1 MHYLSLTASYVL
13 RHYFNDGDEQLP
25 ELLHFLD
32 PEDTGQVDYIT
43 WSKLLSPRDLP
54 ALTKSC
60 REHGPLS
67 IATPTEEEVGL
78 IEKMHER
85 AHSLAEE
92 AFQCG
97 TRLLIDAEQCRFQ
110 PAIDNLVLE
119 LQQTYNATE
128 KTDIPIIFNTYQ
140 CYLKDTMEHLELDVE
155 RSERFNYHF
164 ACKLVRGAYME
175 SERARAKEMGYDSP
189 IHDTIEDTHKT
200 YNDAAAYLIQHSLET
215 DKQVE
220 VMCATHNQESI
231 EKAIAVMNECGIDRS
246 SPTLHFAQL
255 YGMSDN
261 LTYNLGKSGFR
272 AYKYV
277 PYGEVAEVM
286 PYLMRRAQENSALM
300 GNAARELSLLRSELF
315 RRMRRSIGMENSA
328 SS

>member
-1 MHYLSLTASYVL
+1 M
-13 RHYFNDGDEQLP
+13 E
-25 ELLHFLD
+25 
-32 PEDTGQVDYIT
+32 
-43 WSKLLSPRDLP
+43 
-54 ALTKSC
+54 
-60 REHGPLS
+60 
-67 IATPTEEEVGL
+67 L

-85 AHSLAEE
+85 AHSLAKE

-119 LQQTYNATE
+119 LQQTYNATD

-140 CYLKDTMEHLELDVE
+140 CYLKDTMERLELDIE

-175 SERARAKEMGYDSP
+175 SERALAEEMGYPSP
-189 IHDTIEDTHKT
+189 IYDTIEETHDS
-200 YNDAAAYLIQHSLET
+200 YNEAVAYLLGHSVKT

-231 EKAIAVMNECGIDRS
+231 EKAIAVMNELGIDRS
-246 SPTLHFAQL
+246 DPTLHFAQL

-261 LTYNLGKSGFR
+261 LTYNLGRSGFR

-277 PYGEVAEVM
+277 PYGEVSEVM
-286 PYLMRRAQENSALM
+286 PYLMRRAQENSSLM
-300 GNAARELSLLRSELF
+300 GNASRELSLLRAELF
-315 RRMRRSIGMENSA
+315 RRMRGAVGMNAA

>member
-1 MHYLSLTASYVL
+1 M
-13 RHYFNDGDEQLP
+13 
-25 ELLHFLD
+25 
-32 PEDTGQVDYIT
+32 VDYIT
-43 WSKLLSPRDLP
+43 WSKLLSPHDLP
-54 ALTKSC
+54 GVTKSC
-60 REHGPLS
+60 RETGPLQQ
-67 IATPTEEEVGL
+67 ATPTEEEVKL
-78 IEKMHER
+78 IERMHAR
-85 AHSLAEE
+85 AHLLAEE

-119 LQQTYNATE
+119 LQQTYNATD
-128 KTDIPIIFNTYQ
+128 KSDIPIIFNTYQ
-140 CYLKDTMEHLELDVE
+140 CYLKDTKDHLAMDVE

-164 ACKLVRGAYME
+164 ACKLVRGAYMD
-175 SERARAKEMGYDSP
+175 SERAKAEEEGYESP
-189 IHDTIEDTHKT
+189 IHDNVEATHKS
-200 YNDAAAYLIQHSLET
+200 YNEAAAFLMRHSINT

-220 VMCATHNQESI
+220 LMCATHNQESI
-231 EKAIAVMNECGIDRS
+231 EKVIAIMNDCGIDRS
-246 SPTLHFAQL
+246 APTLHFAQL

-286 PYLMRRAQENSALM
+286 PYLMRRAQENSSLM
-300 GNAARELSLLRSELF
+300 GNASRELTLLRAELF
-315 RRMRRSIGMENSA
+315 RRLRKRIGMEA

>member
-1 MHYLSLTASYVL
+1 M
-13 RHYFNDGDEQLP
+13 P
-25 ELLHFLD
+25 ELMHILD
-32 PEDTGQVDYIT
+32 PEGTGQVDYIT
-43 WSKLLSPRDLP
+43 WSKLLTPQDLP
-54 ALTKSC
+54 AITKSC
-60 REHGPLS
+60 RETGPLER
-67 IATPTEEEVGL
+67 ATPTEEEVEL
-78 IEKMHER
+78 IERMHER
-85 AHSLAEE
+85 AHSLAQE
-92 AFQCG
+92 AFQSG

-110 PAIDNLVLE
+110 PAIDALTLE
-119 LQQTYNATE
+119 LQQTYNAAD
-128 KTDIPIIFNTYQ
+128 KTDMPIIFTTYQ
-140 CYLKDTMEHLELDVE
+140 CYLKDIMEHLALDVE

-175 SERARAKEMGYDSP
+175 SERARAEKMGYASP
-189 IHDTIEDTHKT
+189 IHNTVEDTHEC
-200 YNDAAAYLIQHSLET
+200 YNDAVAYLVRHSLET

-220 VMCATHNQESI
+220 IMCATHNQESI
-231 EKAIAVMNECGIDRS
+231 EKAIAVMNKCGIDRS

-300 GNAARELSLLRSELF
+300 GNASRELSLLRTELF
-315 RRMRRSIGMENSA
+315 RRIRGSIGMA
-328 SS
+328 A

>member
-1 MHYLSLTASYVL
+1 MISRSV
-13 RHYFNDGDEQLP
+13 RHFFNDADEKFP
-25 ELLHFLD
+25 NFLD
-32 PEDTGQVDYIT
+32 IIDPTGSGQVDYIT
-43 WSKLLSPRDLP
+43 WSKLFTPRDLP
-54 ALTKSC
+54 AVTKSC
-60 REHGPLS
+60 REIGPL
-67 IATPTEEEVGL
+67 AGAAPTEEEVEL

-85 AHSLAEE
+85 AYSLAEE

-97 TRLLIDAEQCRFQ
+97 TRLLIDAEQSRVQ
-110 PAIDNLVLE
+110 PAIDNLTLE
-119 LQQTYNATE
+119 LQQTYNATD
-128 KTDIPIIFNTYQ
+128 KTDMPIIFNTYQ

-175 SERARAKEMGYDSP
+175 SERARAEKMDYPSP
-189 IHDTIEDTHKT
+189 IHDTIEDTHEC
-200 YNDAAAYLIQHSLET
+200 YNDAVAYLARHSVESK

-220 VMCATHNQESI
+220 IMCATHNQESI
-231 EKAIAVMNECGIDRS
+231 EKAITVMNEYGIDRS
-246 SPTLHFAQL
+246 APTLHFAQL

-261 LTYNLGKSGFR
+261 LTYNLGKHGFR

-277 PYGEVAEVM
+277 PYGEVSEVM

-300 GNAARELSLLRSELF
+300 GNASRELSLLRTELL
-315 RRMRRSIGMENSA
+315 RRMRGSVGMEASA